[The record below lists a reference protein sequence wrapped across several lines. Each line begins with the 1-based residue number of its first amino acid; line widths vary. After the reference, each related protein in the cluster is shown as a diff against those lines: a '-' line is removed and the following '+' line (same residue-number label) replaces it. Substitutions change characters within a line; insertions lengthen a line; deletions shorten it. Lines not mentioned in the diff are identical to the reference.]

1 MALTSKEILVIT
13 DKNMYVIQKPDGS
26 YGLTNKENATMFNGT
41 RAAKA
46 AIRWCRKYVYIGD
59 YRYEKQRRKNNY
71 FLLDSVS
78 HCGIMLADGVL

>member
-13 DKNMYVIQKPDGS
+13 DKNMYVQQRSVGL

-46 AIRWCRKYVYIGD
+46 AIRWCKKYVYIGD
-59 YRYEKQRRKNNY
+59 YRYEKQRRKK
-71 FLLDSVS
+71 
-78 HCGIMLADGVL
+78 